1 MKLILKLICFSPVFC
16 FSQTDTIKIYF
27 DIGRFETNEKELQK
41 LDVNKSDWKKVDII
55 SYTDYLGSESK
66 NDKLSLN
73 RSLEIR
79 SRLVE
84 KGLNTETLEIVEG
97 RGIVGEV
104 LESKTGIQENRRTD
118 VIITKREVSNGAAP
132 EIRNDVTKEVKP
144 LVEKVELKSQIES
157 AKVGDQLVL
166 SNMIFLPGQHFLTEE
181 STATYLDLL
190 ELLKENPNLKIVIE
204 GHICCKIDEEDGLD
218 LATNKYNLSEA
229 RAEFIYNILID
240 DGISADRL
248 SYEGFARTKPLYP
261 LETTEEEKI
270 ANRRVEIRIIEK

>member
-84 KGLNTETLEIVEG
+84 KGLNTETLGIVEG

-204 GHICCKIDEEDGLD
+204 GHICCKIDKEDGLD

-248 SYEGFARTKPLYP
+248 SYEGFARRRPLYP
-261 LETTEEEKI
+261 LEATEEEKI
-270 ANRRVEIRIIEK
+270 ANRRVEIRIIAK